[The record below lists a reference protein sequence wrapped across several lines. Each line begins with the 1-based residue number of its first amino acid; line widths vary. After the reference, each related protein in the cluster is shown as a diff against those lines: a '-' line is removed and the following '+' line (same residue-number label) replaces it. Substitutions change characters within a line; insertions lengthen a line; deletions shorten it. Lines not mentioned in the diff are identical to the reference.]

1 MEDISMSKEVFKQY
15 RLGIEVLEGNL
26 TIVDYALQIDKS
38 YRQAQRII
46 NKIKEADVLGVVH
59 GNKSRPPHNKTSL
72 ALELKIIDLLT
83 YKYKNFN
90 LTHFREK
97 LLENEKIEIK
107 KDALHV
113 IAKRHNLVKNPK
125 RKGRRSHKLRA
136 RLQKEGMMIQ
146 FDGSNHVWF
155 GDVRTDLIGG
165 IDDATGTVVA
175 GEFFFGETSNNSMK
189 VIREIVDNY
198 GLPESFYMDQAGI
211 YGKVDQEWESQI
223 SRAFEQTG
231 IRLILANSSQAKGRV
246 ERLWRTFQDRLV
258 AELGFNEIT
267 DIKEANRFLKEEF
280 IPAYNL
286 KFSIKAELEE
296 AAYRK
301 NVFGDLNIIFC
312 KKIKRKVMSGNV
324 FSWENVTWLLDEKK
338 CFYGRE
344 ININI
349 HINGSYSFDVMGNKV
364 HCKVH
369 IDKRV
374 NDYGDK
380 SKLRKVA

>member
-1 MEDISMSKEVFKQY
+1 MGNIEMTQKSFKQY
-15 RLGIEVLEGNL
+15 RLGIEVLEGKL
-26 TIVDYALQIDKS
+26 TIVDYAIQIDKS

-83 YKYKNFN
+83 YKYNNFN

-113 IAKRHNLVKNPK
+113 IAKKHGLVKNPK
-125 RKGRRSHKLRA
+125 RKGRRSHKPRP

-155 GDVRTDLIGG
+155 GNERTDLIGG
-165 IDDATGTVVA
+165 IDDATGLVLA
-175 GEFFFGETSNNSMK
+175 GEFFYGETSNNSMK

-211 YGKVDQEWESQI
+211 YGKIDIEWESQI
-223 SRAFEQTG
+223 SRAFQQTG
-231 IRLILANSSQAKGRV
+231 IRLILANSSQAKGRI

-258 AELGFNEIT
+258 AELEFNEIT
-267 DIKEANRFLKEEF
+267 EIKEANRYLKEEF

-286 KFSIKAELEE
+286 KFSVRAELEE
-296 AAYRK
+296 KAYRR
-301 NVFGDLNIIFC
+301 NVFGNLEIIFC
-312 KKIKRKVMSGNV
+312 KKIRRKVMSGNV
-324 FSWENVTWLLDEKK
+324 FSWENVTWILDEKK

-349 HINGSYSFDVMGNKV
+349 HLNGSYSFDIMGNKV
-364 HCKVH
+364 QCRIHAG
-369 IDKRV
+369 KRL

-380 SKLRKVA
+380 SKLRKAA